1 MLANKKLAHVKM
13 FDNMESSI
21 AQVESLRA
29 FNKKSAYRKKAIKTA
44 KDTLARWELL
54 AKAEVV
60 EDVLPDARVK
70 KDMIDSAEYLRRH
83 GHSEPEI
90 RHLASEFGRSLKI
103 VKEYLTGTVNGA
115 EGSIQLY
122 HATTEATLLGDVYC
136 VFRQRPLYTKHVRGL
151 RKEVETALKGTR
163 GFPTE

>member
-1 MLANKKLAHVKM
+1 ML
-13 FDNMESSI
+13 DNMESSI
-21 AQVESLRA
+21 AQFESLLA
-29 FNKKSAYRKKAIKTA
+29 FNKKYAYRKKAIKTA
-44 KDTLARWELL
+44 RDTLARWEFLE
-54 AKAEVV
+54 KAAGKRLVETKVI
-60 EDVLPDARVK
+60 EDVLPDTPVK

-83 GHSEPEI
+83 GHSEVEI

-122 HATTEATLLGDVYC
+122 HAATEATLLGDVYC